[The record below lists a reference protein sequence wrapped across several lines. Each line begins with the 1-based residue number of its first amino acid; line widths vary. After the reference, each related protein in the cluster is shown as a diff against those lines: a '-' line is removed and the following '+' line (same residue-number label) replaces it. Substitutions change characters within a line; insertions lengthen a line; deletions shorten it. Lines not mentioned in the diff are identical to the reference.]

1 MIEVLPGFAWNDVTA
16 TDAADPGNGPGNGD
30 LQSSELQSYG
40 LGIIQGIDKASMNV
54 YLVYRH
60 YEGDVLTT
68 GTAGNGFRGTKF
80 ELDDLDVA
88 MSGAI
93 IKF

>member
-1 MIEVLPGFAWNDVTA
+1 MH
-16 TDAADPGNGPGNGD
+16 
-30 LQSSELQSYG
+30 
-40 LGIIQGIDKASMNV
+40 V

-60 YEGDVLTT
+60 YEGDILTT
-68 GTAGNGFRGTKF
+68 GVGATPGTKF

>member
-16 TDAADPGNGPGNGD
+16 VDSDSPGNGPANGD
-30 LQSSELQSYG
+30 LQSSQIVSYG
-40 LGIIQGIDKASMNV
+40 LGIIQGIDNAAMNV

-60 YEGDVLTT
+60 YEGDLLTT
-68 GTAGNGFRGTKF
+68 GVAGNGFTGTKF